1 MIVEFMRLLI
11 GVLLMAFHRPVAD
24 YALNLDHVFAAMF
37 RSRGVSFPAPPR
49 QTTMHTIYFCL
60 GIFVCLLSLMRI
72 YTSLPR

>member
-1 MIVEFMRLLI
+1 MIVEFTRLLI

-24 YALNLDHVFAAMF
+24 YVLDLDHVFASML
-37 RSRGVSFPAPPR
+37 RSRGMKFPAPPR
-49 QTTMHTIYFCL
+49 QSTMHTIYFCL